1 MTCDEKVEEKPRRG
15 PSNLTISW
23 SGIIAVAGLLAS
35 GVATYNTVQND
46 ISSIKRG
53 EQYQQETN
61 QRLGDEIKAARAEHR
76 ETMREFNEK
85 LDRIIQHWPRGG
97 R

>member
-1 MTCDEKVEEKPRRG
+1 MTCDEKEGGRPHRG

-46 ISSIKRG
+46 IAGIKRG
-53 EQYQQETN
+53 ELYQQETN
-61 QRLGDEIKAARAEHR
+61 QRLSDEIRAARSEQR
-76 ETMREFNEK
+76 ETMKEFNEK
-85 LDRIIQHWPRGG
+85 LDRIIEQWPR
-97 R
+97 RR